1 MSVNVSELAGGSGG
15 RGNQSQDF
23 ELNIASIIDCF
34 VVLIT
39 FLLASASF
47 LSIGILDAGISA
59 AGASASNQEPPPIN
73 ITVEL
78 NRGSTFTIKVTGK
91 SSKTVPIA
99 ANGGDLNFDAL
110 SKELTSIKSSWP
122 TVSAV
127 TLSAQDL
134 VEYKDII
141 RTMEQVRKVLPA
153 VMLGGF

>member
-1 MSVNVSELAGGSGG
+1 MSVSVQDLGGGHGS
-15 RGNQSQDF
+15 RGSQSQDF

-59 AGASASNQEPPPIN
+59 AGAAPTNQEPPPIN

-78 NRGSTFTIKVTGK
+78 NKNNIFTIKITGK
-91 SSKTVPIA
+91 STKTIPIP
-99 ANGGDLNFDAL
+99 ANSGELNLEAL
-110 SKELTSIKSSWP
+110 GKELTTIKSTWP
-122 TVSAV
+122 AVSAI

-134 VEYKDII
+134 VEYKDVIK
-141 RTMEQVRKVLPA
+141 TMESVRKVLPA